1 MTMQSC
7 WLSPSG
13 QVTYCGFAE
22 HYETADILLQKLK
35 PELFDAYG
43 MSINCAYDAV
53 AQLEQ
58 LGYIRYCSWGSNPRW
73 IVDDATKYTK
83 AQCEAM
89 FDLTG
94 YWHEQ

>member
-43 MSINCAYDAV
+43 MPINCAYDAV

-58 LGYIRYCSWGSNPRW
+58 LGYIRIGLLKILQN
-73 IVDDATKYTK
+73 
-83 AQCEAM
+83 AQRHNVKQC
-89 FDLTG
+89 LT
-94 YWHEQ
+94 

>member
-43 MSINCAYDAV
+43 MPINCAYDAV
-53 AQLEQ
+53 AQ
-58 LGYIRYCSWGSNPRW
+58 
-73 IVDDATKYTK
+73 T
-83 AQCEAM
+83 
-89 FDLTG
+89 
-94 YWHEQ
+94 